1 MSRQI
6 VFDTETTGI
15 ETPEHRLIE
24 LGCVELLNLMPTGRE
39 FHAYI
44 NPQRDVPAD
53 AVKIHGLTTEF
64 LRDFPTFSDP
74 SVVDAFFGFVGDATL
89 VAHNASFDARHLNAE
104 LSRLGRPTL
113 PDSRFIDTLKLA
125 QRAFPGSPASLSALC
140 RRFEISDT
148 HRELHGAI
156 KDARL
161 LAEVYLE
168 LNGGRAAAFAF
179 DQAPTTGPARAEPA
193 RPLPRRPSPR
203 APVLTD
209 AEAEAHAVFV
219 TTLGGAT
226 FWKTPAAST

>member
-1 MSRQI
+1 MARQI

-24 LGCVELLNLMPTGRE
+24 IGCVELFNLMPTGRE
-39 FHAYI
+39 FHSYI

-53 AVKIHGLTTEF
+53 AVKVHGLTGEF
-64 LRDFPTFSDP
+64 LRDHPVFADP
-74 SVVDAFFGFVGDATL
+74 RVVDAFFAFVGDAQL

-104 LSRLGRPTL
+104 LARLGRPTL

-125 QRAFPGSPASLSALC
+125 QRAFPGSPASLTALC
-140 RRFEISDT
+140 RRFEISDA

-161 LAEVYLE
+161 LAEVYLQ

-179 DQAPTTGPARAEPA
+179 DQAPTVGPSRTEAA
-193 RPLPRRPSPR
+193 RPLPRRPHPR
-203 APVLTD
+203 EPVVSAT
-209 AEAEAHAVFV
+209 EAEAHAAFV
-219 TTLGGAT
+219 ASLGPNALWKAT
-226 FWKTPAAST
+226 G